1 MQSDGESEQGDRRGV
16 GRTGRSISSFTFDHD
31 LDLRS
36 EPVQDVDRDLNQ
48 LAVALQRSCSVYS
61 TVADSAAGSRFVVAG
76 ERSRVRV
83 CCNL

>member
-16 GRTGRSISSFTFDHD
+16 GRTGRSISSFTFDDD

-36 EPVQDVDRDLNQ
+36 EPVQDVDRDLIQSVINT
-48 LAVALQRSCSVYS
+48 QRSCSVPS
-61 TVADSAAGSRFVVAG
+61 TVADSAAGSRFVLAG

-83 CCNL
+83 RCCL